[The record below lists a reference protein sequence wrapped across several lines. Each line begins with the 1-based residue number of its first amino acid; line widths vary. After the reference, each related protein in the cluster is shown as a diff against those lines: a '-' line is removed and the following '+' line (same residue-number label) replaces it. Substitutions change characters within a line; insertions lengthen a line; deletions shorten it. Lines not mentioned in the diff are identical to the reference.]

1 MSSVA
6 AQPTGSAPVTP
17 TQRESIGRLL
27 ARLNSLGAG
36 IRDIWIADSEFHSQA
51 KSSTGLFDTDGGLQ
65 VPVCFVFFNPIT
77 SEEIRQFYTSLKPYP
92 PCPISIG
99 SDTLFVAFSA
109 QAELLTM
116 LRLWGAMPSR
126 ILDLEIEWLAMN
138 NEEYRLRQLKSEAR
152 SANKDGDVSPLSLLG
167 VCAIHGISTRDQG
180 HKDTMRDLILR
191 AGPWTDE
198 EVQQILDYCA
208 EDVYDT
214 AALLAALWE
223 KIQDVFYCRERI
235 DGLKAALHR
244 GRSMQG
250 FAWMRHVGIP
260 IDVEMN
266 ARLSKNFER
275 IMNDL
280 YLEIRDEFPV
290 FNTDSY
296 DIAPSK
302 WKDFLKSKGWLDNPE
317 HPWPMTKGGKKRD
330 NRQPKRDVK
339 RTIPSMALVYP
350 ELKKLSTV
358 LEIRSCTKLGLR
370 FPVGSDNR
378 HRVNFWAY
386 GSVTGRCTPSSAHF
400 MLAGGSPAFRHL
412 AKPAEGEILI
422 EADWSAQEIWI
433 AAYLS
438 GDRAMQRML
447 RGADPYI
454 SFGET
459 AGVVP
464 PGSMQQFI
472 DEHGYEKGVKLC
484 KKKYEAERARLKA
497 ITLGVLYGKTVYT
510 VASECGITTREAALL
525 LQTHKRNFPKFWQW
539 ISWMVN
545 EALATH
551 RITTKLGWQRWILPK
566 KERDAH
572 KDEESR
578 NKKIQNSLQNFQMQA
593 HGAEML
599 RLACIYAAEKG
610 LAICAPL
617 HDAIF
622 AVASVEDEQKALA
635 DLRDCME
642 CAAKDLLGVAIPIE
656 FFVTRYPDHFVPDD
670 KPMAV
675 TVWDRMMQSLESTEK
690 NNQENGDGKNE
701 SGHVA

>member
-1 MSSVA
+1 MMAPAATPTMSSA
-6 AQPTGSAPVTP
+6 RCSPA
-17 TQRESIGRLL
+17 QRESIGHLL
-27 ARLNSLGAG
+27 TRLNSLGAG
-36 IRDIWIADSEFHSQA
+36 IKNIWIADSEFHSQT
-51 KSSTGLFDTDGGLQ
+51 KSATGLFDAEGGLQ

-77 SEEIRQFYTSLKPYP
+77 DEEIRQSYTPGSPQP
-92 PCPISIG
+92 TCPISLAPE
-99 SDTLFVAFSA
+99 TLFVAFSA

-116 LRLWGAMPSR
+116 LRLWGVMPAR
-126 ILDLEIEWLAMN
+126 ILDLEMEWLAIN
-138 NEEYRLRQLKSEAR
+138 NEEYTLKKMKTEAR
-152 SANKDGDVSPLSLLG
+152 SANKNGDISPLSLLG

-180 HKDTMRDLILR
+180 HKDAMRDLILR
-191 AGPWTDE
+191 GAPWTGE
-198 EVQQILDYCA
+198 ESQQILDYCA
-208 EDVYDT
+208 DDVYDT
-214 AALLAALWE
+214 AALLAAMWE
-223 KIQDVFYCRERI
+223 RIQDVFYCRERI

-250 FAWMRHVGIP
+250 FAWMRHNGIP

-266 ARLSKNFER
+266 SRLTTHFEH
-275 IMNDL
+275 IMDEL
-280 YLEIRDEFPV
+280 YSEIRQEFPV
-290 FNTDSY
+290 FNEDSY

-302 WKDFLKSKGWLDNPE
+302 WKEFLRKKGWLDNPD
-317 HPWPMTKGGKKRD
+317 HPWPMTKGGRKRD

-339 RTIPSMALVYP
+339 RTIPAMALVYP

-358 LEIRSCTKLGLR
+358 LEIRSSTKLGLQ

-386 GSVTGRCTPSSAHF
+386 GSVTGRCTPSSAQF

-438 GDRAMQRML
+438 GDRAMQKML

-454 SFGET
+454 SFGEM
-459 AGVVP
+459 AGVIP
-464 PGSMQQFI
+464 LGSMQKFI
-472 DEHGYEKGVKLC
+472 DDHGYEKGVKAC
-484 KKKYEAERARLKA
+484 KKKYETERARLKA

-510 VASECGITTREAALL
+510 VASECGITTREAAVLL
-525 LQTHKRNFPKFWQW
+525 DTHKRNFPKFWQW

-551 RITTKLGWQRWILPK
+551 KITTKLGWQRWILPK
-566 KERDAH
+566 KQRDAH
-572 KDEESR
+572 RDDESR

-599 RLACIYAAEKG
+599 RLACIYAAERG

-622 AVASVEDEQKALA
+622 AVAGIEDEQRAVA
-635 DLRDCME
+635 DLRECME
-642 CAAKDLLGVAIPIE
+642 RAARDLLGIAIPIE

-670 KPMAV
+670 KPMALV
-675 TVWDRMMQSLESTEK
+675 VWDKMMNALQKAEA
-690 NNQENGDGKNE
+690 ENVNGTAQ
-701 SGHVA
+701 V